1 MNDLLMIV
9 PSRGRPGNI
18 AELLE
23 AWRSTRTGD
32 DSALLVAVDDDDE
45 ELGGYR
51 ALDLY
56 PDLGET
62 LIIGKRERLGPTL
75 NRLATDQANQFWMVG
90 FMGDDH
96 RPRTKGWDRKV
107 MAALAEMGTGLVYG
121 NDLFQR
127 EALPTAV
134 VMTSDIIRTLGYMV
148 PPKLI
153 HLFMD
158 NYWLGLGQA
167 LGRIRYL
174 DDVVIEHLHPL
185 AKTAEWDDGYRER
198 NSQAMYAR
206 DHAAFMQWVREDSP
220 AALAKLRELIAAG
233 TPA

>member
-1 MNDLLMIV
+1 MIV
-9 PSRGRPGNI
+9 PSRNRPGNI
-18 AELLE
+18 EELLKSLI
-23 AWRSTRTGD
+23 RTRTGWTK
-32 DSALLVAVDDDDE
+32 LLVAVDEDDVT
-45 ELGGYR
+45 
-51 ALDLY
+51 LDSYLS
-56 PDLGET
+56 LSGIEGIEFT
-62 LIIGKRERLGPTL
+62 IGPRERLGPTL
-75 NRLATDQANQFWMVG
+75 NRHALLGMGQNFAIG

-96 RPRTKGWDRKV
+96 QPRTKGWDERMV
-107 MAALAEMGTGLVYG
+107 AALREMGTGLVYG

-134 VMTSDIIRTLGYMV
+134 VMTADIIRTLGYMV
-148 PPKLI
+148 PPGLI

-185 AKTAEWDDGYRER
+185 AKTAQWDEGYRER

-206 DHAAFMQWVREDSP
+206 DHAAFMRWVREDSQE
-220 AALAKLRELIAAG
+220 ALAKLRALIQQPVVTG
-233 TPA
+233 